1 MILIST
7 LLLTLD
13 NPLTDPNSTFSNNL
27 NIADAVLT
35 SFFTL
40 ELILKTIVMGFIING
55 DESYLRNPWN
65 IMDFL
70 IVCISITSLSITSLN
85 LGIIKILRISRI
97 LRPLRMISRNQGLKI
112 TVTFLLNSAP
122 EIGNVMVLC
131 LLFLILFAILGTN
144 FYKGTFFYC

>member
-1 MILIST
+1 M
-7 LLLTLD
+7 TLD

>member
-1 MILIST
+1 
-7 LLLTLD
+7 LTLD